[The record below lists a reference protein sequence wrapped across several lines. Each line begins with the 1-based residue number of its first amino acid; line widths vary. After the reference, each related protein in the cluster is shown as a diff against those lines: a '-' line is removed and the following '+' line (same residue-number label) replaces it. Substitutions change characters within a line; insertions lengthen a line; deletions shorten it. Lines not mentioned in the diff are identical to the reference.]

1 MSGITC
7 CLRFPGQ
14 LNSDVRKLAAN
25 LIPFC
30 RLHLFMVGFAPL
42 TSLGLLQYHALT
54 VPELTQHVGCQ
65 KHDVCC

>member
-25 LIPFC
+25 LIPFR